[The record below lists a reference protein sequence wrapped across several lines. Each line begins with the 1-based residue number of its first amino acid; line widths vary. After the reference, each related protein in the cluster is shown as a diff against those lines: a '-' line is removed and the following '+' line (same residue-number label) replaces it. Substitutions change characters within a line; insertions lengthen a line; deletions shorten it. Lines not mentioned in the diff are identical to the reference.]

1 MKTAVFTILFAL
13 AILALDCGLMVG
25 QHRDL
30 AARSWMYSDSSAAQ
44 LAGLIKT
51 QIPLS
56 SRYQTMGPDS
66 PPNFQSQLN
75 GLIMQKIAAPAEGG
89 ATTAN
94 PASVSLPPRFL
105 PGVAVYKDKRFM
117 GLVVGK
123 TVHATCRDALDATQ
137 SAIAK
142 HFEAVDGSSAIGLC
156 IPVPTYAV
164 ADLVPP
170 PDSAPKFP
178 PRTDPAKP
186 ADDNQV

>member
-25 QHRDL
+25 QHRDV
-30 AARSWMYSDSSAAQ
+30 AARSWMYSDTSAAQ
-44 LAGLIKT
+44 MAGLIKT
-51 QIPLS
+51 QTPLT

-66 PPNFQSQLN
+66 PPNFDAYLN
-75 GLIMQKIAAPAEGG
+75 GLIMQKIGD
-89 ATTAN
+89 TTAN

-170 PDSAPKFP
+170 PPLGAPGDKI
-178 PRTDPAKP
+178 KP
-186 ADDNQV
+186 ANPDNQV